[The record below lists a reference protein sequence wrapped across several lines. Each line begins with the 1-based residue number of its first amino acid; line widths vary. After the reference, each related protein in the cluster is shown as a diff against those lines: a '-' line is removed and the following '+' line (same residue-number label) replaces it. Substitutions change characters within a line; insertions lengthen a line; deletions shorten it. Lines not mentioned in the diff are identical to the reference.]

1 MIPILVVVAALQ
13 AGPVRPDVA
22 YPRIWQIS
30 WVDASDSA
38 GRTTHVPVFRRD
50 ENSPPV
56 SQGRVAVPAD
66 ISTVVRIDDQFG
78 HAATP
83 SILEQ
88 ILSDDF
94 YESLPDGTGRNK
106 QRAIQDSRNTTTP
119 RLDPVRMTARLA
131 TNAVVVTGEEA
142 SISTEGTV
150 RRFFTRVYV
159 RDATGEF
166 KLVSSALSPRR
177 RD

>member
-13 AGPVRPDVA
+13 VGPVRPEVS

-30 WVDASDSA
+30 WVDASDSV

-50 ENSPPV
+50 ENSAPV

-66 ISTVVRIDDQFG
+66 ISTVVRIDDQFR
-78 HAATP
+78 HAAAP

-106 QRAIQDSRNTTTP
+106 QSAIQATRDTITP
-119 RLDPVRMTARLA
+119 RPDPVRITARLA

-142 SISTEGTV
+142 SISTEGMA

-166 KLVSSALSPRR
+166 KLVSSALAPR
-177 RD
+177 